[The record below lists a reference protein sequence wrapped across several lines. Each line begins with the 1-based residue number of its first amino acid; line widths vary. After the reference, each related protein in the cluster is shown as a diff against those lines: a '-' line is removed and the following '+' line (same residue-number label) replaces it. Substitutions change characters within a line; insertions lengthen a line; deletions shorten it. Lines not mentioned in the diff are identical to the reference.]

1 MALSVPQ
8 LIEESIRE
16 IRTRKWLAFLLFSG
30 VSLVVLVAA
39 LIWPYKYHSEV
50 IIFVD
55 DQNIIRPLMEG
66 RAVTT
71 VINERASSAEE
82 LLWSRKVMEAVA
94 TDENIFGNTVDE
106 LTPQQLEGRIGWL
119 RASMSVKTRGDSYFS
134 IGFTSTSPLRTFK
147 VAQRLGQ
154 AFIEE
159 SNERKRAESRSAYD
173 FIDRQ
178 VQSYERQLAETEAKL
193 KEFLSENVEGTE
205 GQANTR
211 LAELRNQLELAQLA
225 RADLLARTQ
234 SLETELARV
243 QPSIFQGRSIDS
255 YEQRI
260 RSLEEQLDNLRLQYH
275 DTYPDIVILR
285 EQLAELKRQ
294 QNRALAQ
301 SQNSAPIVDGET
313 IANPVYQQLRASLAQ
328 TRADS
333 MTTETRIRSIER
345 LLREQSGRMERIQAN
360 NAEYL
365 ELTRDLEVNRQIYDD
380 LLKRRES
387 ARVSMHLDIE
397 GQGLN
402 FRINEAAQYPL
413 NPTGVKFPMLAIAG
427 LLLGVAAPFGAAVGF
442 VQLDPRVRVRADVE
456 EELELP
462 VLEVLPEAR
471 TPFEKRKDRRRT
483 IAVLIC
489 GAVVA
494 AVYITVVI
502 TSILGDMV

>member
-8 LIEESIRE
+8 LIEETFRE
-16 IRTRKWLAFLLFSG
+16 VRARKWVAFFLFAG
-30 VSLVVLVAA
+30 VSFVVLVAA
-39 LIWPYKYHSEV
+39 LLWPYKYHSEV

-71 VINERASSAEE
+71 VINERASAAEE
-82 LLWSRKVMEAVA
+82 LLWSRKVMEVVA
-94 TDENIFGNTVDE
+94 TDRDIFGDTSGQ

-119 RASMSVKTRGDSYFS
+119 RSSLSVNTRGDSYFS
-134 IGFTSTSPLRTFK
+134 IGFTSTSPLLTFK
-147 VAQRLGQ
+147 IAQRLGQ

-159 SNERKRAESRSAYD
+159 SNERKRQESRSAYD

-193 KEFLSENVEGTE
+193 KDFLSENVDGTE
-205 GQANTR
+205 SQANSR
-211 LAELRNQLELAQLA
+211 LAELRNQLELAQLE
-225 RADLLARTQ
+225 RADLVARVR
-234 SLETELARV
+234 SLETELTRV
-243 QPSIFQGRSIDS
+243 QPSIFQGRSTDG

-260 RSLEEQLDNLRLQYH
+260 RSMEEQLDNLRLQYH

-294 QNRALAQ
+294 QARALAR
-301 SQNSAPIVDGET
+301 SGDVSPIVDGET

-328 TRADS
+328 ARANTD
-333 MTTETRIRSIER
+333 TTETRIRSIQR
-345 LLREQSGRMERIQAN
+345 LLNEQAGRMERIQSN

-402 FRINEAAQYPL
+402 YRINEAAQYPL
-413 NPTGVKFPMLAIAG
+413 SPTGVKFPMLAAAG
-427 LLLGVAAPFGAAVGF
+427 LLLGLAAPFGAAVGL

-456 EELELP
+456 EELDLP
-462 VLEVLPEAR
+462 VLEILPEAR
-471 TPFEKRKDRRRT
+471 TPFEKRRDRRRT
-483 IAVLIC
+483 IAVLVC
-489 GAVVA
+489 GVVVA
-494 AVYITVVI
+494 AVYISVVV
-502 TSILGDMV
+502 TSILGDFV